1 MGFVRLAA
9 AQDARLPLALLSR
22 VMRTIPL
29 TQSLGF
35 IDEQLSLRQLAP
47 LLRSAAPVVLRKP

>member
-1 MGFVRLAA
+1 MRLAA
-9 AQDARLPLALLSR
+9 QDPRLPLALLSR
-22 VMRTIPL
+22 VMRAIPL
-29 TQSLGF
+29 AQSLGF